1 MSSLPLGYSDYN
13 EKPTNNGNNNN
24 KPYLNQLN
32 RQNRAQRNINNKKV
46 ENMKNYIK
54 KSQQSSDSD
63 DEDDNYDNFNPP
75 SYPTSIG
82 TQKREER
89 DNGPQLPQ
97 ISENYENI
105 LRDMQSD
112 GNLQNNDSEGDA
124 PITKETFNQL
134 TGGFASQNQSYVP
147 YYTNMS
153 QVENSS
159 NKEVLQKLNYLIT
172 LIETQSDEKINS
184 VTEELV
190 LYGFLGIFIIYVLDS
205 FAKAGKYVR

>member
-13 EKPTNNGNNNN
+13 EKITYNGNNN

-82 TQKREER
+82 TEKRKER
-89 DNGPQLPQ
+89 DNGPPLPQ
-97 ISENYENI
+97 ISENYNNI
-105 LRDMQSD
+105 LQDMQSD
-112 GNLQNNDSEGDA
+112 GNLHNNDFEGDA
-124 PITKETFNQL
+124 AITKETFNQL